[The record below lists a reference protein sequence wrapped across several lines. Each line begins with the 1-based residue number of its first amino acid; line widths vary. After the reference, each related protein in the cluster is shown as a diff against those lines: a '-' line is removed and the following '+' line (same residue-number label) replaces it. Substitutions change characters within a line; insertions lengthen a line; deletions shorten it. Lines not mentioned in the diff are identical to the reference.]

1 MLNGHYEPT
10 LVLLS
15 ILVAMLASYT
25 ALSLAVRVKHSHGHG
40 QYAWMAGGAFAMGS
54 GIWAMHFI
62 GMLAFRLPM
71 PVGYDPLLTFV
82 SWLLPVVVS
91 SLALWQLRHRA
102 LAGRHLAWGA
112 VLMGLGI
119 NTMHYTG
126 MAGMRMDPPIT
137 YDPWLFLASVA
148 IAIGASAGALWIGL
162 RLSQQLRRPRLVQL
176 GAAVVMGGAIA
187 GMHYTGMAAAHF
199 DAASVCRAAVGGV
212 NQDHLAI
219 LVAVAT
225 VAVLTIALLAAIFDT
240 RLASRNRILAE
251 SQETAAERQALFL
264 REQKARVEAEHLS
277 QLKDEF
283 LATLS
288 HELRTPLNAM
298 LGWSQLL
305 LQGARDE
312 AMLRRGL
319 ETIERNARAQ
329 SQLIEDMLDMSRLIT
344 GKVRIDARAIV
355 PGEFVDAALETARP
369 GALARRI
376 QLSAEIDYDAGPVT
390 GDPARMQ
397 QVMSNLVSNAI
408 KFTDPGGRVAVS
420 VRREGAGAGEGA
432 FVAIDV
438 RDTGVGIDPAFLP
451 YVFDRFRQ
459 ADASSS
465 RRHGGLGLGLAI
477 ARQLVE
483 LQGGSITVSSPGAG
497 RGSTF
502 SLRLPMLSMLPA
514 EQEQEQASGGL
525 VGSADAVAAA
535 GLASARPD
543 GTPVDTPVD
552 WPDNTAA
559 SLWRPT
565 GGELAGLTVLV
576 VEDEADSLELVRQVL
591 SETGALVVAASS
603 APEAL
608 RMLTQHRPDIL
619 VSDIGMPLMDGF
631 QLIRS
636 VRGLDDRHAAAMPAM
651 ALTAFS
657 RREDQQRA
665 LEAGFD
671 EFMAK
676 PLRPALLVQKVMAM
690 AGRLAL
696 TRA

>member
-1 MLNGHYEPT
+1 MLIGHYQPT
-10 LVLLS
+10 LVFLS
-15 ILVAMLASYT
+15 ILVAMFASYT
-25 ALSLAVRVKHSHGHG
+25 ALSMALRVKQSHGSAPH
-40 QYAWMAGGAFAMGS
+40 AWMAGGAFAMGS

-71 PVGYDPLLTFV
+71 PLAYDPLITFV

-91 SLALWQLRHRA
+91 GLALWQLRHRE
-102 LAGRHLAWGA
+102 LGGRHLAWGA

-119 NTMHYTG
+119 NAMHYTG
-126 MAGMRMDPPIT
+126 MAGMRMDPAIT
-137 YDPWLFLASVA
+137 YDPWLFLGSVA
-148 IAIGASAGALWIGL
+148 IAIGASAGALWIGF
-162 RLSQQLRRPRLVQL
+162 RLSESDRHRRLTQV

-199 DAASVCRAAVGGV
+199 DAGSVCRAADGGV

-225 VAVLTIALLAAIFDT
+225 FAVLSIALLAAIFDS
-240 RLASRNRILAE
+240 RLESRNRTLAA
-251 SQETAAERQALFL
+251 SLETAAERQELYL

-329 SQLIEDMLDMSRLIT
+329 SQLIEDMLDMSRLIA
-344 GKVRIDARAIV
+344 GKIRVEAKAV
-355 PGEFVDAALETARP
+355 TPAEFVNAALETARP
-369 GALARRI
+369 AAIGKQIHLVADV
-376 QLSAEIDYDAGPVT
+376 DYDAGPVMA
-390 GDPARMQ
+390 DPARMQ

-408 KFTDPGGRVAVS
+408 KFTEPGGRVSVS
-420 VRREGAGAGEGA
+420 VTRDGDE
-432 FVAIDV
+432 VSIDV
-438 RDTGVGIDPAFLP
+438 ADSGMGIDPEFLP

-459 ADASSS
+459 ADSSS
-465 RRHGGLGLGLAI
+465 ARRHGGLGLGLAI

-483 LQGGSITVSSPGAG
+483 LQGGAITV
-497 RGSTF
+497 
-502 SLRLPMLSMLPA
+502 
-514 EQEQEQASGGL
+514 ASGG
-525 VGSADAVAAA
+525 VGRGATFTLHLPIHEGATAIE
-535 GLASARPD
+535 P
-543 GTPVDTPVD
+543 
-552 WPDNTAA
+552 TAA
-559 SLWRPT
+559 PT
-565 GGELAGLTVLV
+565 APPSSEHAESSSGSLAGLTVLV
-576 VEDEADSLELVRQVL
+576 VDDEPDSLELLQQVL
-591 SETGALVVAASS
+591 SETGARIVTAMS
-603 APEAL
+603 AGDGL
-608 RMLTQHRPDIL
+608 RMLERHRPDLLI
-619 VSDIGMPLMDGF
+619 SDIGMPLMDGF
-631 QLIRS
+631 ELIRR
-636 VRGLDDRHAAAMPAM
+636 VRAMPERALARVPAI

-671 EFMAK
+671 EYMAK
-676 PLRPALLVQKVMAM
+676 PLRPAVLVQTVVAM
-690 AGRLAL
+690 AARSAL
-696 TRA
+696 SRSGT

>member
-1 MLNGHYEPT
+1 MLIGHYEPS

-15 ILVAMLASYT
+15 ILVAMFASYT
-25 ALSLAVRVKHSHGHG
+25 TLSLAMRVKATHGLAPH
-40 QYAWMAGGAFAMGS
+40 AWMAGGAFAMGS

-71 PVGYDPLLTFV
+71 PLAYDPGITFV

-91 SLALWQLRHRA
+91 SLALWQVRHREI
-102 LAGRHLAWGA
+102 AGRHLAWGA

-119 NTMHYTG
+119 NAMHYTG
-126 MAGMRMDPPIT
+126 MAGMRMDPAIT

-148 IAIGASAGALWIGL
+148 IAIGASAGALWIAF
-162 RLSQQLRRPRLVQL
+162 RLNENLLHPRMLQL

-199 DAASVCRAAVGGV
+199 EAGSVCRAAAGGV
-212 NQDHLAI
+212 DQDHLAI

-225 VAVLTIALLAAIFDT
+225 CAVLTIALLAAIFDT
-240 RLASRNRILAE
+240 RLEMRNRTLAA
-251 SQETAAERQALFL
+251 SLETAAERQALYL
-264 REQKARVEAEHLS
+264 REQKARVEAENIS

-329 SQLIEDMLDMSRLIT
+329 SQLIEDMLDMSRLMA
-344 GKVRIDARAIV
+344 GKVRVEVRAV
-355 PGEFVDAALETARP
+355 TPSEFVNAALETARP
-369 GALARRI
+369 AALSKGI
-376 QLSAEIDYDAGPVT
+376 HLSAEVDYDAGPVL

-397 QVMSNLVSNAI
+397 QVMTNLVSNAI
-408 KFTDPGGRVAVS
+408 KFTDGGGRVLVS
-420 VRREGAGAGEGA
+420 VRREGGE
-432 FVAIDV
+432 VAIDV
-438 RDTGVGIDPAFLP
+438 ADSGAGIDAEFLP
-451 YVFDRFRQ
+451 FVFDRFRQ
-459 ADASSS
+459 ADSSSS
-465 RRHGGLGLGLAI
+465 RRHGGLGLGLSI

-483 LQGGSITVSSPGAG
+483 LQGGTITVASAGVG
-497 RGSTF
+497 RGATF
-502 SLRLPMLSMLPA
+502 TVHLPIRQA
-514 EQEQEQASGGL
+514 EESEAQGIDG
-525 VGSADAVAAA
+525 VAAA
-535 GLASARPD
+535 GTPAVSGDAD
-543 GTPVDTPVD
+543 G
-552 WPDNTAA
+552 AA
-559 SLWRPT
+559 
-565 GGELAGLTVLV
+565 GELAGLTVLV
-576 VEDEADSLELVRQVL
+576 VEDESDSLELVQQVL
-591 SETGALVVAASS
+591 SETGARIVTATSGQ
-603 APEAL
+603 EAL
-608 RMLTQHRPDIL
+608 RGMAGDRPDIL
-619 VSDIGMPLMDGF
+619 ISDIGMPVMDGF
-631 QLIRS
+631 ELIRR
-636 VRGLDDRHAAAMPAM
+636 VRSLRDRQLAGVPAI

-676 PLRPALLVQKVMAM
+676 PLRPAALLQVVVAI
-690 AGRLAL
+690 ARR
-696 TRA
+696 RAPLDT

>member
-1 MLNGHYEPT
+1 MLIGHYQPS

-15 ILVAMLASYT
+15 ILVAMFASYT
-25 ALSLAVRVKHSHGHG
+25 ALSLAMRVKATHSVAPH
-40 QYAWMAGGAFAMGS
+40 AWMAGGALAMGS

-71 PVGYDPLLTFV
+71 PLGYDPAITFV

-91 SLALWQLRHRA
+91 GLALWQVRHREIG
-102 LAGRHLAWGA
+102 GRHLAWGA
-112 VLMGLGI
+112 LLMGLGI
-119 NTMHYTG
+119 NAMHYTG
-126 MAGMRMDPPIT
+126 MAGMRMDPAIS

-148 IAIGASAGALWIGL
+148 IAILASAGALWIAF
-162 RLSQQLRRPRLVQL
+162 RLNDNLVHPRLLQL

-199 DAASVCRAAVGGV
+199 DAGSVCRAAVDGV
-212 NQDHLAI
+212 NQDHLAV

-225 VAVLTIALLAAIFDT
+225 CALLSIALLAAIFDT
-240 RLASRNRILAE
+240 HLEVRNRTLAA
-251 SQETAAERQALFL
+251 SLETAAERQALYL
-264 REQKARVEAEHLS
+264 REQKARVEAENIS

-329 SQLIEDMLDMSRLIT
+329 SQLIEDMLDMSRLMA
-344 GKVRIDARAIV
+344 GKVRIEARAV
-355 PGEFVDAALETARP
+355 TPAEFVNAALETARP
-369 GALARRI
+369 AAIAKGI
-376 QLSAEIDYDAGPVT
+376 HLSAEVDYDAGPVL

-397 QVMSNLVSNAI
+397 QVMTNLVSNAI
-408 KFTDPGGRVAVS
+408 KFTDAGGRVLVS
-420 VRREGAGAGEGA
+420 VRREGGE
-432 FVAIDV
+432 VAIEVADS
-438 RDTGVGIDPAFLP
+438 GAGIDPDFLP

-459 ADASSS
+459 ADSSSS

-483 LQGGSITVSSPGAG
+483 LQGGTITVASPGPG
-497 RGSTF
+497 RGATF
-502 SLRLPMLSMLPA
+502 SLHLPIRAGEEP
-514 EQEQEQASGGL
+514 
-525 VGSADAVAAA
+525 DAPGAPPPFMALAPEGA
-535 GLASARPD
+535 GLAD
-543 GTPVDTPVD
+543 G
-552 WPDNTAA
+552 A
-559 SLWRPT
+559 
-565 GGELAGLTVLV
+565 LAGLAVLV
-576 VEDEADSLELVRQVL
+576 VDDERDSLELVLQVL
-591 SETGALVVAASS
+591 SETGARVQAAASGE
-603 APEAL
+603 EAL
-608 RMLTQHRPDIL
+608 RAVGRERPDIL
-619 VSDIGMPLMDGF
+619 ISDIGMPLMDGF
-631 QLIRS
+631 ELIRR
-636 VRGLDDRHAAAMPAM
+636 VRGLRDPRAAGVPAI

-671 EFMAK
+671 EYMAK
-676 PLRPALLVQKVMAM
+676 PLRPAALLQMVA
-690 AGRLAL
+690 AIARRRAAL
-696 TRA
+696 DS

>member
-1 MLNGHYEPT
+1 MLNGHYEPS

-15 ILVAMLASYT
+15 ILVAMFASYT
-25 ALSLAVRVKHSHGHG
+25 ALSLAVRVRQSHGHAPH
-40 QYAWMAGGAFAMGS
+40 AWMAGGAFAMGS

-62 GMLAFRLPM
+62 GMLAFRLPL
-71 PVGYDPLLTFV
+71 PVGYDPLITFV

-91 SLALWQLRHRA
+91 GLALWQLRHRE
-102 LAGRHLAWGA
+102 LGGRHLAWGA

-119 NTMHYTG
+119 NAMHYTG

-148 IAIGASAGALWIGL
+148 IAIGASAGALWIGF
-162 RLSQQLRRPRLVQL
+162 RLSEHLRRQRLLQA

-199 DAASVCRAAVGGV
+199 DASSICRAAVDGV

-225 VAVLTIALLAAIFDT
+225 FAVLTIALLAAIFDT
-240 RLASRNRILAE
+240 RMESRNRTLAA
-251 SQETAAERQALFL
+251 SLETAAARQALYL

-298 LGWSQLL
+298 LGWAQLL
-305 LQGARDE
+305 MQGTRDE
-312 AMLRRGL
+312 AMLKRGL

-344 GKVRIDARAIV
+344 GKVRIEACAV
-355 PGEFVDAALETARP
+355 TPAEFVNAALETARP
-369 GALARRI
+369 TAIARQI
-376 QLSAEIDYDAGPVT
+376 QLSADVDYDAGPVS
-390 GDPARMQ
+390 GDLGRMQ

-420 VRREGAGAGEGA
+420 VRREGGL
-432 FVAIDV
+432 VAIDV
-438 RDTGVGIDPAFLP
+438 TDSGVGIDPAFLP

-483 LQGGSITVSSPGAG
+483 LQGGTITVASPGAG

-502 SLRLPMLSMLPA
+502 TLHLPIRQAGQAPGADLGARPP
-514 EQEQEQASGGL
+514 EQA
-525 VGSADAVAAA
+525 AAA
-535 GLASARPD
+535 PGQ
-543 GTPVDTPVD
+543 G
-552 WPDNTAA
+552 
-559 SLWRPT
+559 
-565 GGELAGLTVLV
+565 GGELEGLTVLV
-576 VEDEADSLELVRQVL
+576 VEDEPDSMELVRQVL
-591 SETGALVVAASS
+591 ANTGALILS
-603 APEAL
+603 ATSAQEAL
-608 RMLTQHRPDIL
+608 HLFARYRLDLLI
-619 VSDIGMPLMDGF
+619 SDIGMPLVDGF
-631 QLIRS
+631 QLIRQ
-636 VRGLDDRHAAAMPAM
+636 VRALGDRNAAGIPAI

-671 EFMAK
+671 EFLAK
-676 PLRPALLVQKVMAM
+676 PLRPAVLIQAAVAM
-690 AGRLAL
+690 AAR
-696 TRA
+696 RAPVQA

>member
-1 MLNGHYEPT
+1 MLIGHYEPT

-15 ILVAMLASYT
+15 ILVAILASYT
-25 ALSLAVRVKHSHGHG
+25 ALSLAIRVKHAHGHAPH
-40 QYAWMAGGAFAMGS
+40 AWMAGGAFAMGS

-71 PVGYDPLLTFV
+71 PLGYDPGITFV

-91 SLALWQLRHRA
+91 GLALWQLRHREIG
-102 LAGRHLAWGA
+102 GRHLAFGA

-119 NTMHYTG
+119 NAMHYTG

-148 IAIGASAGALWIGL
+148 IAIGASAGALWIGF
-162 RLSQQLRRPRLVQL
+162 RLNDTLRRPRLVQL

-199 DAASVCRAAVGGV
+199 DAASVCRAAVDGGD
-212 NQDHLAI
+212 QDHLAI

-225 VAVLTIALLAAIFDT
+225 VAVLTIALLASIFDT
-240 RLASRNRILAE
+240 RIESRNRTLAA
-251 SQETAAERQALFL
+251 SLETAAQRQQLYL
-264 REQKARVEAEHLS
+264 REQKARVEAENLS

-344 GKVRIDARAIV
+344 GKVRIEARPVTPA
-355 PGEFVDAALETARP
+355 EFVNAALETARP
-369 GALARRI
+369 AAIGKQI
-376 QLSAEIDYDAGPVT
+376 QLSADVDYDAGPVM
-390 GDPARMQ
+390 GDLGRMQ

-408 KFTDPGGRVAVS
+408 KFTEPGGRVAVT
-420 VRREGAGAGEGA
+420 VRREGEE
-432 FVAIDV
+432 VAIDV
-438 RDTGVGIDPAFLP
+438 TDSGVGIDPEFLP
-451 YVFDRFRQ
+451 FVFDRFRQ
-459 ADASSS
+459 ADSSSS

-483 LQGGSITVSSPGAG
+483 LQGGTITVSSPGAG
-497 RGSTF
+497 RGATF
-502 SLRLPMLSMLPA
+502 TVHLPIRRAPAVPGPAPEQPAAAVGAGQGTAGSL
-514 EQEQEQASGGL
+514 
-525 VGSADAVAAA
+525 A
-535 GLASARPD
+535 GLA
-543 GTPVDTPVD
+543 
-552 WPDNTAA
+552 
-559 SLWRPT
+559 
-565 GGELAGLTVLV
+565 VLV
-576 VEDEADSLELVRQVL
+576 VEDEIDSLDLVQQVL
-591 SETGALVVAASS
+591 HDSGARILS
-603 APEAL
+603 ATSAHDAL
-608 RMLTQHRPDIL
+608 RMIDEHRPDIL

-631 QLIRS
+631 ELMRR
-636 VRGLDDRHAAAMPAM
+636 VRGLRDKGLAGMPAI

-671 EFMAK
+671 EFLAK
-676 PLRPALLVQKVMAM
+676 PLRPAVLLQTVVAM
-690 AGRLAL
+690 AERRAL
-696 TRA
+696 SRA